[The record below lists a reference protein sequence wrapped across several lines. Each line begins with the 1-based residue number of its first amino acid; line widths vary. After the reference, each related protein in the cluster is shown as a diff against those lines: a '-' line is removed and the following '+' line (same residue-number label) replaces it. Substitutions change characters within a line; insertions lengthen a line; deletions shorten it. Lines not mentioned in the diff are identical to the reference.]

1 MKTKSIS
8 WVAQVVTL
16 LFSANAPAVVPETE
30 DGAVFINPW
39 SDGGYYSISEGQVA
53 FIRSGWIACKRGLVQ
68 AFINASHFQVVL
80 EHEGTVVLALTPEE
94 VESLWGQI
102 EPSQFSDP
110 GCSCL
115 SGKDP
120 YAAHWQYELPQDLAA
135 GNYDLVTTIEI
146 DHTVVDGADCDGDG
160 KVERYSPEDL
170 NRTTTNIVSV
180 PLAIGWANLQWPPT
194 ISHTISSLNAT
205 ENVYGQVWIDGLTS
219 LPGPTDGL
227 TAQLGY
233 GPDGSEPEGNSDW
246 VWVNAEFNVDVGN
259 NDEFRANLLPEA
271 VGTFDYA
278 YRYSTDG
285 GTNWLYA
292 DLDGT
297 GNGYD
302 PQQAG
307 LLTVNSSGDTTPPAT
322 ATNLNVI
329 DASAAALVLAWD
341 PHPNTDGD
349 LAGFDVY
356 RQATSASGYVR
367 IGRVPDAA
375 ATDFSDNDV
384 TPGATYNYYVVPF
397 DTSFNFAPASNTA
410 TGTVPTL

>member
-1 MKTKSIS
+1 M
-8 WVAQVVTL
+8 
-16 LFSANAPAVVPETE
+16 
-30 DGAVFINPW
+30 
-39 SDGGYYSISEGQVA
+39 
-53 FIRSGWIACKRGLVQ
+53 
-68 AFINASHFQVVL
+68 VL
-80 EHEGTVVLALTPEE
+80 EHEGTVVLALPPEE

-110 GCSCL
+110 GCSCRG
-115 SGKDP
+115 GKDP

-135 GNYDLVTTIEI
+135 GNYDLVTTIQI

-205 ENVYGQVWIDGLTS
+205 ENAYGQVWIDGLTS

-307 LLTVNSSGDTTPPAT
+307 LLTVNSSGDTTPPTT

-341 PHPNTDGD
+341 AHPNTDGD

-375 ATDFSDNDV
+375 ATAFSDNDV

-397 DTSFNFAPASNTA
+397 DTCFNFAPASNTA